1 MGIGGFMQKWEY
13 CVITGIDTNNG
24 FSANYPK
31 LYFFGT
37 RGISKTVDLSNK
49 ASSQRPEGMRNV
61 TEGGYIASIIALLGQ
76 EGWEMVG
83 EGHVSLAA
91 GVGYQSL
98 YFKRQIE

>member
-1 MGIGGFMQKWEY
+1 M
-13 CVITGIDTNNG
+13 
-24 FSANYPK
+24 
-31 LYFFGT
+31 
-37 RGISKTVDLSNK
+37 DLSNK

-61 TEGGYIASIIALLGQ
+61 TEGDYIASIIALLGQ

-83 EGHVSLAA
+83 AGNVVLSA